1 MVERSVRP
9 RRVRTAAKRSTS
21 VGEPA
26 PSVSETAATAVP
38 AAIPAGIA
46 IEVDRAAAERRL
58 AIFGLAIIVV
68 VGAVIRLWGL
78 NAVGLNSDEAV
89 YSGQAAA
96 LAGDPTYQQFFAIFR
111 AHPLLVQFLLSIVY
125 QLGVN
130 DVVGRLMSVG
140 FGIAAICLTYALG
153 SFMYSRRAGMV
164 GAAILALMPYHVAV
178 SRQIL
183 LDGPMATF
191 CLLAVYCLARYA
203 ASRTAWWLYAAAF
216 SFGLTFL
223 AKETGVLILGVAIVF
238 MLMTPSLGLSLRR
251 LLGAGGAFLLA
262 ISPYPASIVLSGASD
277 TARQFLIW
285 QILRRPNH
293 TGTFYFELLPGAVGP
308 IVLLVA
314 VLGIVAAIRIG
325 HWQDRLLLAWVVV
338 PFAFFEIWP
347 VKGYQYLLPIA
358 PALAILAG
366 RALDA
371 PWVDWLGGRVRR
383 LGLDRRQLDGLRGL
397 AVIGI
402 PLVLVLSLV
411 PTTVGLVTTS
421 SAQGSL
427 AGTGGLPGGRE
438 AGLWIRDNVPV
449 GATFMTIG
457 PTMSNIVQ
465 FYGQHRAQGLSV
477 SPNALRRN
485 PAYDPILNPDRSIL
499 TLKIH
504 YAAYDVWSAS
514 RSPFFANVL
523 QRYISKYNGRLVYQ
537 QQAVTRAADGT
548 LKTETVIQIYELQA

>member
-9 RRVRTAAKRSTS
+9 RRVRTAAKRSAS
-21 VGEPA
+21 VDETA
-26 PSVSETAATAVP
+26 PSVSETAATGIP

-111 AHPLLVQFLLSIVY
+111 AHPLLVQFLLSMLF

-153 SFMYSRRAGMV
+153 SFMYSRRAGLIA
-164 GAAILALMPYHVAV
+164 AAILALMPYHVAV

-238 MLMTPSLGLSLRR
+238 MLMTPSLDLSARR

-314 VLGIVAAIRIG
+314 VLGIIAAIRIG

-465 FYGQHRAQGLSV
+465 FYGQHRSQGLSV

-548 LKTETVIQIYELQA
+548 LKTETVIKIYQLQA